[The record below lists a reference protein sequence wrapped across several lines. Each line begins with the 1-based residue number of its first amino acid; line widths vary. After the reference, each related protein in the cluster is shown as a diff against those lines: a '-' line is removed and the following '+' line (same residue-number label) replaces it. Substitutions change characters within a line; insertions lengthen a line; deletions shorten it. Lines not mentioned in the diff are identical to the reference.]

1 MYQFQ
6 RILSIIRQ
14 SFVRNGLVVS
24 TEKIAK
30 ARSSGAEKL
39 LATAPLKPSVAK
51 KFKPL
56 RRLTTVMGRPANS
69 DSIFALVN
77 LGLWDQTVHVREGLP
92 AAFVAEM
99 SDALAMPR
107 ANFLDNLQLPR
118 STIEAR
124 IKKKTPL
131 TSAEGGAVL
140 RSAKALARAEEVFED
155 HASAAAWF
163 KREIRSL
170 GGVTPVSLM
179 DTDSGFEL
187 VMKTL
192 GRIEYGVVA

>member
-1 MYQFQ
+1 MPTRKMVKDQSPSATKMLADSVLKQGMVKREKSPKSFT
-6 RILSIIRQ
+6 SI
-14 SFVRNGLVVS
+14 VL
-24 TEKIAK
+24 
-30 ARSSGAEKL
+30 
-39 LATAPLKPSVAK
+39 
-51 KFKPL
+51 
-56 RRLTTVMGRPANS
+56 NS
-69 DSIFALVN
+69 RKGKDSIFDLVH
-77 LGLWDQTVHVREGLP
+77 LGLWDQTVQLRKGLS
-92 AAFVAEM
+92 VEYVSEV
-99 SDALAMPR
+99 SDALDMTR
-107 ANFLDNLQLPR
+107 ASFLDSLQLPR

-140 RSAKALARAEEVFED
+140 RTAKALAKAEEVFED
-155 HASAAAWF
+155 HEAAAKWF

-179 DTDSGFEL
+179 DTESGFEL

>member
-1 MYQFQ
+1 MTA
-6 RILSIIRQ
+6 
-14 SFVRNGLVVS
+14 RNIV
-24 TEKIAK
+24 K
-30 ARSSGAEKL
+30 APSPGA
-39 LATAPLKPSVAK
+39 A
-51 KFKPL
+51 
-56 RRLTTVMGRPANS
+56 
-69 DSIFALVN
+69 DSIFTLVN
-77 LGLWDQTVHVREGLP
+77 LGLWDQTIHLREGLS
-92 AAFVAEM
+92 AQYVSEM
-99 SDALAMPR
+99 SDALHMSR
-107 ANFLDNLQLPR
+107 ASFLDNLQLPR

-140 RSAKALARAEEVFED
+140 RTAKALAKAEEVFED
-155 HASAAAWF
+155 HEAAAKWF

-179 DTDSGFEL
+179 DTESGFEL